1 MDVLLINDDVDA
13 LDKPEDVGVS
23 TNLEFNQINKNVV
36 SLIDLIKQNQKTE
49 NSIYNYICVR
59 LAFLDRIMPVSTEF

>member
-23 TNLEFNQINKNVV
+23 TNLEFNQINKNN
-36 SLIDLIKQNQKTE
+36 SLSPSQF
-49 NSIYNYICVR
+49 R
-59 LAFLDRIMPVSTEF
+59 LQSKDPLSQGSFDHD